1 MSPEQDSVQYV
12 PYQQEDEP
20 PRRAALTRVD
30 VDVSGLSDSELQ
42 VAGHLMDAADAMN
55 PIFRDQFEPRTE
67 KLKELTGL
75 LAGAA
80 DGEAREA
87 IDAYRTMLDLQ
98 NGPYSLLPRKN
109 HLLRLPREELEALA
123 NKAGGRAPALLEEL
137 FDLLTTGRPTP
148 DRANFYPEDF
158 TEEELQSLGEAA
170 RLVNSSVI
178 RDENG
183 RPAVLLNEERYRNAL
198 RPAIEHLRAA
208 RDLTGDPSFRLYLD
222 AKLVELETGFEEA
235 RRLADYTWVKHGS
248 PLDIVISTALEVYLD
263 NFKNARG
270 AATAGVYLRNRAAEE
285 LLEALVQR
293 VQRWEATA
301 PWTYKKTEI
310 DPERLPKLKFVDVL
324 AWSGD
329 YVTGPFTT
337 IAQSL
342 PNDEWVIQNVGTVNM
357 VYMNT
362 GRAVHRVAGNLA
374 AEEFLTCAEYE
385 RVAERLFDA
394 NQLHS
399 ALHEIGHTTGMMD
412 PDHAEG
418 QPKDYL
424 EEEYSYLEET
434 RAELFGL
441 WALDLLLEE
450 GVIDAETARACYD
463 GMLVTMISSMKF
475 DPVQAHNKA
484 RNGMF
489 HVFEENGI
497 IRRVEEEGKTRFE
510 FVHERAHEE
519 VTRFLA
525 QIGDL
530 KAAGDKAGVIALRE
544 KTVFTDPLKPEIE
557 KRTADFP
564 LGRGLIFPKLKREG
578 GRYLRE
584 LVYPDHFREQ
594 EKFKLTLP

>member
-1 MSPEQDSVQYV
+1 MSTAEDSVQYV

-109 HLLRLPREELEALA
+109 HLLRLPAEELKALA
-123 NKAGGRAPALLEEL
+123 DKAGGSAPALLEEL

-374 AEEFLTCAEYE
+374 AEEFLTRAEYE

-418 QPKDYL
+418 QPKDYH

-489 HVFEENGI
+489 HV
-497 IRRVEEEGKTRFE
+497 
-510 FVHERAHEE
+510 
-519 VTRFLA
+519 
-525 QIGDL
+525 
-530 KAAGDKAGVIALRE
+530 
-544 KTVFTDPLKPEIE
+544 
-557 KRTADFP
+557 
-564 LGRGLIFPKLKREG
+564 
-578 GRYLRE
+578 
-584 LVYPDHFREQ
+584 
-594 EKFKLTLP
+594 